1 MFSNLRSFIFKLDP
15 ETAHDLAIKSLKF
28 NFLPNIFEN
37 KDYGKLFET
46 NLFNIRIN
54 NPIGMA
60 AGFDKN
66 AEVYNQLFKLGF
78 GFVEVGT
85 ITPLG
90 QYGNSKPRVFRLV
103 EDEALINRLGFNNTG
118 AEDALSRIKKNPKVG
133 LLGINIGPNKD
144 TQNRLEDYLIG
155 LRTFHELADY
165 ITINISSPNTKNLR
179 DFQDQSKLDELLKE
193 IKIERENLNSKIPI
207 VVKIA
212 PDINDTDIQKIS
224 EVLIDNYVEAVI
236 ISNTSDVT
244 REKLT
249 NVQKYQKGGLSGK
262 PIEDK
267 SNLLIGKFYK
277 NLKNR
282 IKIIGV
288 GGVDSGISAYNKFLS
303 GADLVQLYTG
313 MVYKGPN
320 IVNLIKSELSKL
332 LLKDGVK
339 NFSEIVG
346 NKISK

>member
-1 MFSNLRSFIFKLDP
+1 MFSNLRSLIFKLDP
-15 ETAHDLAIKSLKF
+15 EVAHNLAIKSLKF
-28 NFLPNIFEN
+28 NFVPNIFDN
-37 KDYGKLFET
+37 KDNKMLFKT
-46 NLFNIRIN
+46 QLFDKVID

-85 ITPLG
+85 ITPLR

-103 EDEALINRLGFNNTG
+103 EDEALINRLGFNNYG
-118 AEDALSRIKKNPKVG
+118 AQDVFTRIKKNPKIG

-144 TQNRLEDYLIG
+144 TKNRLKDYLIG

-165 ITINISSPNTKNLR
+165 ITINISSPNTEDLR
-179 DFQDQSKLDELLKE
+179 TFHDQFKLDELLNE
-193 IKIERENLNSKIPI
+193 IKNEKKILNSKIPI

-224 EVLIDNYVEAVI
+224 EVLINNDIEAVI
-236 ISNTSDVT
+236 ISNTSDAT
-244 REKLT
+244 RENLKDI
-249 NVQKYQKGGLSGK
+249 QKHQKGGLSGK

-267 SNLLIGKFYK
+267 SNLLINKFFK
-277 NLKNR
+277 HLKKK

-288 GGVDSGISAYNKFLS
+288 GGVDSGLSAYNKFLS
-303 GADLVQLYTG
+303 GADYIQLYTG

-320 IVNLIKSELSKL
+320 IVNSIKNDLTKL

-339 NFSEIVG
+339 NFKEIIG
-346 NKISK
+346 NKN